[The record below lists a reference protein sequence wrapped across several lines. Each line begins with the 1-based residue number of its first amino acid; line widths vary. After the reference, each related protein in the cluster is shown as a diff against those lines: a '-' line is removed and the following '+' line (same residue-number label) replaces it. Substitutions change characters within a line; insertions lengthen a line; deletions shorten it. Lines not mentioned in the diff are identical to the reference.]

1 MFTRQTHA
9 QLPVVGLL
17 CLPALILSLS
27 GCGAKDTIKLLP
39 VEGIV
44 MLGEKVLAT
53 SANTKGTVRLYPD
66 RTKGND
72 SLEIPRGSIDSEGK
86 FKILTGLKPGVAP
99 GWYRVTVDA
108 ATVIDPKNPYHSASG
123 FLVPERYIDKDE
135 SNLAFEVVENA
146 PAGAYDLKLNSK

>member
-1 MFTRQTHA
+1 MFSPQTYPRR
-9 QLPVVGLL
+9 LEFSLL
-17 CLPALILSLS
+17 CVLALVLSSS

-39 VEGIV
+39 VEGTV
-44 MLGEKVLAT
+44 MLGDKVLAT
-53 SANTKGTVRLYPD
+53 DANTKGTVRLYPD

-72 SLEIPRGSIDSEGK
+72 SLQIPRGSIDSEGK
-86 FKILTGLKPGVAP
+86 FKVLTGVKPGASL

-135 SNLAFEVVENA
+135 SDLAFEVVENA